1 MSAGI
6 FETFVYEDGNGVKR
20 PIKLQP
26 ETLSQLIIGG
36 QANDEAPGDVAV
48 NTDYVRV
55 SGGTR
60 QSGVYPR
67 KIGIRFTGAGPT
79 GYKAGA
85 THYVV
90 VPDPANFAAFTNPRA
105 QTGTYLGAACVV
117 VGTSPE
123 RL

>member
-6 FETFVYEDGNGVKR
+6 FQIYTYEDQNGVKY
-20 PIKLQP
+20 PIRLQP
-26 ETLSQLIIGG
+26 ETLTTLIIGG
-36 QANDEAPGDVAV
+36 
-48 NTDYVRV
+48 TT
-55 SGGTR
+55 GTR
-60 QSGVYPR
+60 QAGVYPR

-79 GYKAGA
+79 GYKAGS

-90 VPDPANFAAFTNPRA
+90 VPDPDVFASFTNPRA

-117 VGTSPE
+117 IGTSPE

>member
-1 MSAGI
+1 MSAGP
-6 FETFVYEDGNGVKR
+6 FEIYTYEDQNGVKY
-20 PIKLQP
+20 PIRLQP
-26 ETLSQLIIGG
+26 ETLTTLIIGG
-36 QANDEAPGDVAV
+36 TTNASAPGDPDV
-48 NTDYVRV
+48 NTTPVRV

-60 QSGVYPR
+60 QAGVYPR

-90 VPDPANFAAFTNPRA
+90 VPDPDVFASYTNPRA
-105 QTGTYLGAACVV
+105 QTGSYLGFPCIVI
-117 VGTSPE
+117 GTSPE